1 MNRPPVGIVRG
12 QKGNI
17 MRYIINYGLA
27 SEQDQPCRL
36 TTFAGI
42 DASTPDEA
50 RRMFLAA
57 HPDRYVVRVIDGT
70 QANRELYSAGAWT
83 DEEREA
89 HKEKLSA
96 KYAQEHDAAQSVK
109 EYVATYELD
118 EFAARIAYE
127 DRRASEGT
135 QNAEGVHVG
144 DLFSCEWG
152 YDQTNVNYYQV
163 VALKGAHTIVVRELR
178 TRRMDIPDTMTGYS
192 RPIRDSF
199 RDESPYTL
207 RTRIRSNELD
217 INAPEHCGTLRPW
230 KEGELGYYTS
240 YA

>member
-1 MNRPPVGIVRG
+1 
-12 QKGNI
+12 
-17 MRYIINYGLA
+17 MRYIINYGKLGEA
-27 SEQDQPCRL
+27 GAPVRM
-36 TTFAGI
+36 TTFTGI
-42 DASTPDEA
+42 DAENPEQA
-50 RRMFLAA
+50 REKFLAA
-57 HPDRYVVRVIDGT
+57 YPDREVVRVIPGT
-70 QANRELYSAGAWT
+70 RDNMELYGQSAMT
-83 DEEREA
+83 DEERCA
-89 HKEKLSA
+89 HTERLNA
-96 KYAQEHDAAQSVK
+96 KYAQEHDASEEVK

-127 DRRASEGT
+127 DRRASETT

-178 TRRMDIPDTMTGYS
+178 TRRRDVLDTMTGYS
-192 RPIRDSF
+192 RPIRDNF

-207 RTRIRSNELD
+207 RTRIRFNELD

>member
-1 MNRPPVGIVRG
+1 MPTIGR
-12 QKGNI
+12 KGANT
-17 MRYIINYGLA
+17 MRYIINYGFTKD
-27 SEQDQPCRL
+27 QDGAVRL

-42 DASTPDEA
+42 DADTPEEA
-50 RRMFLAA
+50 REKFLAA

-70 QANRELYSAGAWT
+70 QANRELYGQGAMT
-83 DEEREA
+83 DEERQA
-89 HKEKLSA
+89 HTDALNA
-96 KYAQEHDAAQSVK
+96 KYEREHDAAQEVK

-127 DRRASEGT
+127 DRRASEET

-178 TRRMDIPDTMTGYS
+178 TRRCDVLDTMTGYS
-192 RPIRDSF
+192 RPIRDCF
-199 RDESPYTL
+199 HDDKAYTL
-207 RTRIRSNELD
+207 RTGIRFDELY

-230 KEGELGYYTS
+230 KDGELGYYTS